1 VIFVFIMNE
10 QNLFCEVRDE
20 NKNSGFSE

>member
-1 VIFVFIMNE
+1 MIFVFRMNE